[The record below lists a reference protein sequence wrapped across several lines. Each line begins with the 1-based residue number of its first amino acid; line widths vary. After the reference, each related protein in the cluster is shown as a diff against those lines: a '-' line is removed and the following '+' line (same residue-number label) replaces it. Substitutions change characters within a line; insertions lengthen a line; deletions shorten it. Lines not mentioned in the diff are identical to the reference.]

1 MPSLDLLSQ
10 VLFVGLMAMFLYVLY
25 RRFIAMMMR
34 GRNQGVYAR
43 VVSCTW
49 SEEGHIVVTIEAQE
63 VGSCHVEWEGG
74 ESKLDVVKG
83 THEHHMKATSRP
95 VMLKFDF
102 GNQVVRRRVDL

>member
-49 SEEGHIVVTIEAQE
+49 SEAGHIVVTIEAQE
-63 VGSCHVEWEGG
+63 VGSCHVEWEEG

-83 THEHHMKATSRP
+83 THEYHMNATRRP
-95 VMLKFDF
+95 EKLKFDF